1 MKCELSIGQ
10 VAQQSG
16 VASTTIRYYEQI
28 GLLAQTERLNGRRCY
43 SNAILERLHAIQTAQ
58 QLGFSLSQIRTL
70 LQNENQPLPQ
80 RWQELA
86 YQKIDE
92 LEALIQ
98 QAQHMQ
104 ERLRK
109 GLQCSCEDLSE
120 CFDCLAGSC

>member
-1 MKCELSIGQ
+1 MHCELTIGQ

-16 VASTTIRYYEQI
+16 VASTTIRYYERI

-43 SNAILERLHAIQTAQ
+43 SSTIFAQLQAIQTAQ
-58 QLGFSLSQIRTL
+58 QLGFSLSEIQDL
-70 LQNENQPLPQ
+70 LQKENQPLPQ

-92 LEALIQ
+92 LETLIQ
-98 QAQHMQ
+98 QAQRMQ
-104 ERLRK
+104 ESLRK
-109 GLQCSCEDLSE
+109 GLQCSCENLSD